1 MKRLLITAILS
12 ITVLIVKG
20 QDAKMSLLDEENSP
34 LLVVQYEGKRI
45 EFYNHNSSDLL
56 KVMPT
61 DGIRS
66 IEVIKGNSAKLL
78 YGEDGKNGV
87 VMLTLTPNDSNDL
100 FFKKLQ
106 AGKLP
111 APSIKTETDISVD
124 EKTSFSLDPSRYLE
138 NGQLKIRGK
147 SLLTKDGGNPLIILG
162 LGDEQLELDKFS
174 LIEDLDMKYF
184 KSIDVIKPKTDKD
197 DAGTVIIQLVKNTK
211 TKKLFKKLKRSQKK

>member
-12 ITVLIVKG
+12 ITVLTVKG
-20 QDAKMSLLDEENSP
+20 QDTKINPLDEENSP
-34 LLVVQYEGKRI
+34 LLVVQYEGEKI
-45 EFYNHNSSDLL
+45 EFHDHNSSDLL
-56 KVMPT
+56 KAIPT

-78 YGEDGKNGV
+78 YGESGKNGV
-87 VMLTLTPNDSNDL
+87 VMLTLVPNDSNDL

-124 EKTSFSLDPSRYLE
+124 EKTSFSLDPSTYLE
-138 NGQLKIRGK
+138 NGQLKIRGE

-184 KSIDVIKPKTDKD
+184 KSIDVIKPKTDKG